1 MSKIGN
7 KPISL
12 PTGVTV
18 GVATNGYTVKGP
30 KGELTVSRQSGVDI
44 AVDSDVLTVQRTDD
58 ELQSRANH
66 GLLRSLLANAVVGVT
81 QQFSKTLELVG
92 VGYRVKLEGNT
103 LAFSLGYSHPVDYPL
118 PVGLSAV
125 VPSQTSLTLT
135 GNDKQQVGQVAAE
148 IRALR
153 PPEPYKGKGIRYTNE
168 KIVRKAG
175 KSGGKK

>member
-7 KPISL
+7 RQIDL
-12 PTGVTV
+12 PSGVSFSADASQYV
-18 GVATNGYTVKGP
+18 VKGP
-30 KGELTVSRQSGVDI
+30 KGELKVAMQSGVE
-44 AVDSDVLTVQRTDD
+44 AVAADNIISVRRKDD

-66 GLLRSLLANAVVGVT
+66 GLLRSLLANAVTGVT

-92 VGYRVKLEGNT
+92 VGYRVKLEGNA
-103 LAFSLGYSHPVDYPL
+103 LQFSLGYSHPVEYPL
-118 PVGLSAV
+118 PNGISAT

-153 PPEPYKGKGIRYTNE
+153 PPEPYKGKGIRYNNE